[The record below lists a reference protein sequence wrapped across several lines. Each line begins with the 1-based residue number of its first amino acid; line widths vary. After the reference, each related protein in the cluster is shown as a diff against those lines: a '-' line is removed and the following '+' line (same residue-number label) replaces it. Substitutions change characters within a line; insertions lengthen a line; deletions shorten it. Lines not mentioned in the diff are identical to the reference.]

1 MSDSLLGYKLTGW
14 FTQFK
19 PDLWA
24 ELSPDERLCLLQEA
38 EYHAAAE
45 ENREPREI
53 VTRSMADKAYGAYLP
68 SDPKK
73 IYINEKLIQTQ
84 YLDDYY
90 NTGDIS
96 PGYTASIALSTVL
109 HEGRHAFQDDCI
121 KGKHAYINGV
131 ESNTRL
137 AEHAKIDDETLKLWK
152 KQDLAYFHH
161 TKDDPYLTPLDKH
174 LQYYFQPVEDDA
186 EAFAMRKLQEW
197 ADKIGDSQFRTC
209 CTTQMILREY
219 KENDARELWQTPNFR
234 EEIAKDVL
242 KKYDLIMKKRASAQP
257 SAAEKKSAQPLPKG
271 KHAIIQYALF
281 AATLLYLLIVYLISA
296 PSGLLHHLLWIMS
309 AVIPFLPVI
318 LMLRFFP
325 KLRSRKGGIL
335 LAAIFGVFL
344 LLIQLFY
351 SWLMLLFL
359 VGGTWV
365 LIKGL
370 GSVAPNMLTITRENA
385 DGTTTTETRILGDN
399 PSSEI
404 NAVKSELRREG
415 YTDIREG

>member
-24 ELSPDERLCLLQEA
+24 KLSPDERLCLLQEA
-38 EYHAAAE
+38 EYHAAEE

-53 VTRSMADKAYGAYLP
+53 VTQPRPNNDYGAYRP

-73 IYINEKLIQTQ
+73 IYINEKLIQTL
-84 YLDDYY
+84 YLDERY
-90 NTGDIS
+90 NTT

-121 KGKHAYINGV
+121 KGKNAYINGV

-137 AEHAKIDDETLKLWK
+137 SEHAKIDDETLKLWK

-161 TKDDPYLTPLDKH
+161 TKDDPYLTPLNKF
-174 LQYYFQPVEDDA
+174 LQYFFQPVEDDA

-197 ADKIGDSQFRTC
+197 ADQIDDFQFRVC
-209 CTTQMILREY
+209 CNLQTNNRAEH
-219 KENDARELWQTPNFR
+219 EADAQALWQTPNFR
-234 EEIAKDVL
+234 EEIAKDVSE
-242 KKYDLIMKKRASAQP
+242 KYDLIMKKRASAQP
-257 SAAEKKSAQPLPKG
+257 SASEKKRINPVPKG
-271 KHAIIQYALF
+271 KHVVIHYALF
-281 AATLLYLLIVYLISA
+281 AAILLYLLIMYLISA

-335 LAAIFGVFL
+335 LAAIFGIFL

-370 GSVAPNMLTITRENA
+370 GSVAPNLLTITRENA

>member
-38 EYHAAAE
+38 EYHAAEE

-53 VTRSMADKAYGAYLP
+53 VTQPRPNNDYGAYLP

-73 IYINEKLIQTQ
+73 IYINEKLIQTL
-84 YLDDYY
+84 YLDERY
-90 NTGDIS
+90 NTT

-121 KGKHAYINGV
+121 KGKNAYINGV

-137 AEHAKIDDETLKLWK
+137 SEHAKIDDETLKLWK

-161 TKDDPYLTPLDKH
+161 TKDDPYLTPLNKF
-174 LQYYFQPVEDDA
+174 LQYFFQPVEDDA

-197 ADKIGDSQFRTC
+197 ADQIDDFQFRVC
-209 CTTQMILREY
+209 CNLQTNNRAEH
-219 KENDARELWQTPNFR
+219 EADAQALWQNPNFR
-234 EEIAKDVL
+234 EEIAKDVSE
-242 KKYDLIMKKRASAQP
+242 KYDLIMKERASAQP
-257 SAAEKKSAQPLPKG
+257 SASEKKGINPVPKG
-271 KHAIIQYALF
+271 KHVVIHYALF
-281 AATLLYLLIVYLISA
+281 AAILLYLLIMYLISA

-325 KLRSRKGGIL
+325 KLHSRKGGIL
-335 LAAIFGVFL
+335 LAAIFGIFL

-370 GSVAPNMLTITRENA
+370 GSVAPNLLTITRENA

-399 PSSEI
+399 PASEI